1 MIEGFIDKSVNLTPT
16 TKYTIMP
23 NGKYYNP
30 TSLQFY
36 IDIKNLTNR
45 GGLVLN
51 LNIGWMIFK
60 IYDYTVDSV
69 SSFHNSYYILP
80 FLSNGQSH
88 IIFQQPTTNRTTNNN
103 LPCSIDLYAA
113 NEPFCIT
120 ANQNTSFTLSSYYY
134 FT

>member
-1 MIEGFIDKSVNLTPT
+1 MIEGFTGTSVNLTSKT
-16 TKYTIMP
+16 RYTIMP

-36 IDIKNLTNR
+36 IDIKNLTNPR
-45 GGLVLN
+45 GLVLN
-51 LNIGWMIFK
+51 LNIGWMIFR

-69 SSFHNSYYILP
+69 FSFYNSYCIFP
-80 FLSNGQSH
+80 FLSSRQSH
-88 IIFQQPTTNRTTNNN
+88 IIFQQSTTNSTTNSSF
-103 LPCSIDLYAA
+103 PCSIDLYAA
-113 NEPFCIT
+113 NEPFYIT